1 MAVCKI
7 QSEARLNLC
16 PPKEHNV
23 DTPAAKDNT
32 DQTPSPQP
40 NDNPDSNSDDNDNN
54 DDKGKSSDDDK
65 EEPAKKREG
74 PSVDLGYSRY
84 QGNVLESN
92 IHEYLGIRYAK
103 APTGDLRWKAPEE
116 PESTSGTLKA
126 QEVNTIQLTS
136 RIENIS
142 FSIVRPL
149 LPRGQRR
156 PQLAH

>member
-16 PPKEHNV
+16 SPKEHNV
-23 DTPAAKDNT
+23 DKPAAKDNT

-40 NDNPDSNSDDNDNN
+40 SNNPDNNSDDNDNN
-54 DDKGKSSDDDK
+54 KDKGKSSDDDK
-65 EEPAKKREG
+65 EEPVKKREG
-74 PSVDLGYSRY
+74 PFVDLGYSKY

-116 PESTSGTLKA
+116 PESTTGTLKA
-126 QEVNTIQLTS
+126 QEVNAIQLTS
-136 RIENIS
+136 RIDNIS

-149 LPRGQRR
+149 LSRC
-156 PQLAH
+156 

>member
-16 PPKEHNV
+16 SPKEHNV
-23 DTPAAKDNT
+23 DKPAAKDNT

-40 NDNPDSNSDDNDNN
+40 SNNPDNNSDDNDNN
-54 DDKGKSSDDDK
+54 KDKGKSSDEDK

-74 PSVDLGYSRY
+74 PFVDLGYSKY

-116 PESTSGTLKA
+116 PESTIGTLKA
-126 QEVNTIQLTS
+126 QEVNAIQLTS
-136 RIENIS
+136 RIDNIS

-149 LPRGQRR
+149 LSRSQRR